1 MPGRLLKLFAL
12 LLLGWFAF
20 VFGAIA
26 YAKVFGRASVR
37 QEPDADEVDL
47 VATFGPLEHEAT
59 AQAFRGGAVT
69 TWFGGGTVDLRKTR
83 LAPDG
88 AVLRVQA
95 LFGGGNLVVPD
106 GWRVESAVLC
116 VAGGVSDSRPH
127 GNPAAG
133 APTLRLEGLAVFGGW
148 NITTAP
154 LIEESEKLAEARAA
168 TEDAAGA

>member
-1 MPGRLLKLFAL
+1 MPGRLLKLLAIL
-12 LLLGWFAF
+12 LFGWFVF
-20 VFGAIA
+20 VFGAVA
-26 YAKVFGRASVR
+26 YAKLFGRASVR

-69 TWFGGGTVDLRKTR
+69 TWFGGGTLDLLRTR

-88 AVLRVQA
+88 ATLRVQA

-106 GWRVESAVLC
+106 DWRVESAVLC
-116 VAGGVSDSRPH
+116 VPGGVSDSRPH
-127 GNPAAG
+127 GNPAVG
-133 APTLRLEGLAVFGGW
+133 APTLRLDGVAVFGGW

-154 LIEESEKLAEARAA
+154 LIEEEGGLAEARAA